1 MVTIDDLP
9 PAPRRQREAGD
20 NQTLVQRAGLD
31 LESESQFAAEIVA
44 EEVGCHECLFII
56 SGAKCS
62 HWKLFFAA
70 HDCLH
75 RYRLSW
81 HRSSKGQN

>member
-1 MVTIDDLP
+1 MVGVDDLP

-20 NQTLVQRAGLD
+20 NQTLVQRVDLD

-44 EEVGCHECLFII
+44 EEVGCHECLFIT
-56 SGAKCS
+56 SGAKLS
-62 HWKLFFAA
+62 HWKILFAA

-81 HRSSKGQN
+81 HRSSRGHR